1 MGTFFEFASN
11 ITTMLYLVFL
21 LLKDDWFENLST
33 IHLPSE
39 KIQIAKATSKGVL
52 DSNYFNNHLWNHL
65 SVSLQMKSN
74 FFREQYPL
82 YYCVKF
88 RNFNNFLVRKFC
100 GKAQFRIV
108 SETVPFSK
116 ISTPGNYVK
125 LRHFTQCTLY
135 SVFSL
140 LFLMFFHLCKSVKL

>member
-39 KIQIAKATSKGVL
+39 KIQMAKATSKGVL

-82 YYCVKF
+82 YHCVKF

-100 GKAQFRIV
+100 GKAQFPH
-108 SETVPFSK
+108 SF
-116 ISTPGNYVK
+116 GNCAFQQNFQTRKLCEITAFYVV
-125 LRHFTQCTLY
+125 Y
-135 SVFSL
+135 SF
-140 LFLMFFHLCKSVKL
+140 